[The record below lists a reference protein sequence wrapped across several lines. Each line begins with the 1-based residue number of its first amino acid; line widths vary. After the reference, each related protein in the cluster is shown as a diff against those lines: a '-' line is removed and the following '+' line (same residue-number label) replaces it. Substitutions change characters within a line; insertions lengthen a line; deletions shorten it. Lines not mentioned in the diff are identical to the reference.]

1 MPGPNL
7 EARARAARF
16 AVLPAGVATGHT
28 MDDQAETILVNM
40 LRGAGADG
48 LAGMAP
54 GWRHPILGLRRS
66 EAHALCAA
74 AGLAPVCDESNDDPA
89 YVRNRIR
96 HELLPLCAQVA
107 GRDPVPLLARQA
119 GVLRDEVAL
128 LESLA
133 TQRLPDPADAR
144 AVAAAERPL
153 ARRALRRW
161 LRDAGEGEH
170 PPSLAEVD
178 RTLAVAAGSAVG
190 TELTGGGRVRRTG
203 GRLRVEPPRASGSV
217 TPVTLDESG
226 AGVPSWAAADV
237 GPVLVDA
244 ERLATRVTELG
255 REITADYADEPPL
268 LVAVLK
274 GAMLFMSDLCRAIA
288 LPVDVD
294 FMAVSSY
301 GSATKTSGVVRIV
314 KDLDSELEGRH
325 VLVVEDIIDSG
336 LTLNYLRR
344 YLTARAAQERGDL
357 RPPGEG
363 GRAAGRTRPALHRL
377 HHSGRVRGRLRAR
390 RGRAV
395 PEPAGDPSI
404 QGSRSVSVDVER
416 VRAAVHEILVAIGED
431 PERDGLVATPARV
444 ASMYEEL
451 FSGLHDDPARH
462 LEVTFAAEHD
472 EMVMVRDIPFA
483 SLCEHHLVPF
493 LGKAHVAYIPA
504 EDGRITGLSKLARLV
519 DGFARRL
526 QVQERMTTQIADA
539 IASVLS
545 PRGVLVVIEAEHL
558 CMSMRGVKK
567 PGTVTVTSS
576 VRGLF
581 RSDVATRA
589 EAMQFIR
596 GH

>member
-1 MPGPNL
+1 MAEEGPELSSPPGSLIVELLQRCTFPAGGARLACAVSGGADSLALLVLAVAAGCDVTAIHVDHGLRPGSVAEAEVVAGAAAWFGARFEGRRVSLVPGPNL

-16 AVLPAGVATGHT
+16 AVLPTDVATGHT
-28 MDDQAETILVNM
+28 MDDQAETILVNL

-54 GWRHPILGLRRS
+54 GARHPILGLRRH
-66 EAHALCAA
+66 ETHALCAA
-74 AGLAPVCDESNDDPA
+74 VGLVPACDESNDDPA
-89 YVRNRIR
+89 FVRNRIR

-128 LESLA
+128 LDSLA
-133 TQRLPDPADAR
+133 TRRLPDPADAR

-161 LRDAGEGEH
+161 LRETGDGEH

-178 RTLAVAAGSAVG
+178 RTLAVAAGTAVG
-190 TELTGGGRVRRTG
+190 TELSGGRRVRRTD
-203 GRLRVEPPRASGSV
+203 GRLRVEPGRRSGSV

-244 ERLATRVTELG
+244 DRLAVRVAELG
-255 REITADYADEPPL
+255 REITEDYADEPPL

-344 YLTARAAQERGDL
+344 YLTARAPKSVEICALLVKEGEQRVDLDL
-357 RPPGEG
+357 RYIGFTIPPEFVVGYG
-363 GRAAGRTRPALHRL
+363 L
-377 HHSGRVRGRLRAR
+377 
-390 RGRAV
+390 
-395 PEPAGDPSI
+395 
-404 QGSRSVSVDVER
+404 DVAER
-416 VRAAVHEILVAIGED
+416 YRNL
-431 PERDGLVATPARV
+431 
-444 ASMYEEL
+444 
-451 FSGLHDDPARH
+451 
-462 LEVTFAAEHD
+462 
-472 EMVMVRDIPFA
+472 
-483 SLCEHHLVPF
+483 
-493 LGKAHVAYIPA
+493 
-504 EDGRITGLSKLARLV
+504 
-519 DGFARRL
+519 
-526 QVQERMTTQIADA
+526 
-539 IASVLS
+539 
-545 PRGVLVVIEAEHL
+545 RGVHRYKGAE
-558 CMSMRGVKK
+558 
-567 PGTVTVTSS
+567 T
-576 VRGLF
+576 
-581 RSDVATRA
+581 
-589 EAMQFIR
+589 
-596 GH
+596 